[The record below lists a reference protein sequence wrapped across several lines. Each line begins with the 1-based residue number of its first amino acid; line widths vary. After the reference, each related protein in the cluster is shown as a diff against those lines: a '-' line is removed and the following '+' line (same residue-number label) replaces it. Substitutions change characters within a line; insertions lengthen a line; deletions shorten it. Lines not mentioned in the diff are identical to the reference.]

1 MFNKIINA
9 GLTTGF
15 FIATALAWLQGI
27 IFAMFLI
34 GAATVLIG

>member
-15 FIATALAWLQGI
+15 FITTALAWLQAALL
-27 IFAMFLI
+27 AMFLI
-34 GAATVLIG
+34 GVAAVLIG